1 MRQIC
6 LNVYRFDELSAPAKA
21 VARAWMLDCLRQD
34 GDWYEQVYED
44 ANDMAQLLGIEI
56 NAKPI
61 HLRNGGSREIPS
73 IWFTGFWSQGDGA
86 CFEGRYIYAPTI
98 AAIRSAAPQD
108 KTLERIAFAL
118 ELIQSQHANGL
129 KAKMTQRG
137 SYLHSGCMD
146 VEVWHEDDER
156 EVSADAE
163 KTLRQL
169 MRDFADWI
177 YAQLQKE
184 SEYRETEEYVDAQ
197 LSAMEYEFTEDGRRC
212 APLD

>member
-1 MRQIC
+1 MRQVTF
-6 LNVYRFDELSAPAKA
+6 NAFRFHELSDAAKQ

-34 GDWYEQVYED
+34 PDWYEQVYED
-44 ANDMAQLLGIEI
+44 ADDVAKILGIEI
-56 NAKPI
+56 NGKPI
-61 HLRNGGSREIPS
+61 HMRNGGTREIPS

-86 CFEGRYIYAPTI
+86 CFEGRYSYAPTI
-98 AAIRSAAPQD
+98 AAMREYAPED
-108 KTLERIAFAL
+108 KKLERIAFDL

-156 EVSADAE
+156 EVSMDAE
-163 KTLRQL
+163 QTLRQL

-177 YAQLQKE
+177 YAQLQAE
-184 SEYRETEEYVDAQ
+184 SEHRETDEYVDEQLNAQ
-197 LSAMEYEFTEDGRRC
+197 EYEFTEDGRRC
-212 APLD
+212 VPLD